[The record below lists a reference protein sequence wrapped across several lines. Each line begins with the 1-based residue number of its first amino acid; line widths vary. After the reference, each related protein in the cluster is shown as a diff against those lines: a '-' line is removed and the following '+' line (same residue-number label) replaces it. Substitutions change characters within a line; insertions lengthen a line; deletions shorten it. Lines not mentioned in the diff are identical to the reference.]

1 MKYDTIKDLNELP
14 VDVQQKVAEMVGGG
28 FGCDA
33 TVVREFGEYSVNS
46 FSCLKN
52 NYADDHKV
60 LYFNRAVV
68 VQDPKLNEIV
78 VAQDKEYD
86 RWCKNEGKDF
96 DWEAFGQ

>member
-1 MKYDTIKDLNELP
+1 MRYDTIKELNGLP
-14 VDVQQKVAEMVGGG
+14 VEIQKKVAEMVGGG

-52 NYADDHKV
+52 NYAPDHKV
-60 LYFNRAVV
+60 WYFNRSVV

-96 DWEAFGQ
+96 DWEAFAQ